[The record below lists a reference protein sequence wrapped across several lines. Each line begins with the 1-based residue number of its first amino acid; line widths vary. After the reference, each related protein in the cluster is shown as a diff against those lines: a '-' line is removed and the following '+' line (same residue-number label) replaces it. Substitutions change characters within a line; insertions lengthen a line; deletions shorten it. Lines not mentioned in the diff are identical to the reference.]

1 MKINLLNFRK
11 STLFILYIIGFIFA
25 FTSSVPAYINSSFIE
40 SLTSEQAVGI
50 FFSIGA
56 IFSLFSLIFIPRLL
70 KKLGNYKVTLY
81 LSILY
86 FFNFLGLALFQN
98 LYLILFSFLLTGAIG
113 ACIYFNFDIFVEH
126 NSSDR
131 VTGGIRS
138 VYLTCINLAWLFS
151 PWIAG
156 VIVENYSFRVT
167 YFISALIMIPIIF
180 IIKTNLKNFVDP
192 EYKFFNII
200 KTIKSVYTQKNI
212 KNIITSGFL
221 LSFFYSWMVIYGT
234 IYLYK
239 YIGFDFIT
247 GGIIFSIA
255 LLPFVIVQIPLGYLA
270 DKKYGEKEILTI
282 GFIIMGIATAVIP
295 LIHNKSV
302 VVWTIVIFIG
312 RVGAAMVEI
321 MNDTYFFKQIDD
333 KNLNVINLY
342 RVASASASVVAPII
356 AIILLTFI
364 PFNGIFYILGLLM
377 IFAVRY
383 SLALKDTKL
392 NLQSE
397 KLT

>member
-1 MKINLLNFRK
+1 MKINLLNFKK
-11 STLFILYIIGFIFA
+11 STLFILYIVGFIFA
-25 FTSSVPAYINSSFIE
+25 FTSSIPAYINSSFIE

-56 IFSLFSLIFIPRLL
+56 IFSLFSLIFVPKLL
-70 KKLGNYKVTLY
+70 KRFGNYKVTLY

-98 LYLILFSFLLTGAIG
+98 IFLILLCFLLTGAI
-113 ACIYFNFDIFVEH
+113 AAAIYFNFDIFVEH
-126 NSSDR
+126 NSKDM

-138 VYLTCINLAWLFS
+138 IYLTCINFAWLFS

-156 VIVENYSFRVT
+156 ILVEKYSFRIT
-167 YFISALIMIPIIF
+167 YLVSALIMIPIIF
-180 IIKTNLKNFVDP
+180 IIRSNLKNFIDP
-192 EYKFFNII
+192 DYKTFNII
-200 KTIKSVYTQKNI
+200 KTIKSVSNQRNI

-221 LSFFYSWMVIYGT
+221 LNFFYSWMVIYGT

-239 YIGFDFIT
+239 YIGFDFVT

-255 LLPFVIVQIPLGYLA
+255 LLPFVLIQIPLGYLA
-270 DKKYGEKEILTI
+270 DKKFGEKEILTI
-282 GFIIMGIATAVIP
+282 GFIIMGFATASIP
-295 LIHNKSV
+295 LIHNNSV
-302 VVWTIVIFIG
+302 ILWTLIIFIG
-312 RVGAAMVEI
+312 RIGAATVEV

-333 KNLNVINLY
+333 KNLNIINLY
-342 RVASASASVVAPII
+342 RVAGDLAYIIAPIT
-356 AIILLTFI
+356 AIILLKFI
-364 PFNGIFYILGLLM
+364 PFNGIFYVLGLLM
-377 IFAVRY
+377 ILGVRY

>member
-1 MKINLLNFRK
+1 MKINLLSFKK

-25 FTSSVPAYINSSFIE
+25 FTTSVPAYINSSFIE
-40 SLTSEQAVGI
+40 SLTSEQAVGL
-50 FFSIGA
+50 FFSAGA
-56 IFSLFSLIFIPRLL
+56 IFSLVALIYIPKLL
-70 KKLGNYKVTLY
+70 KKFGNYKVTLY
-81 LSILY
+81 LSVLY

-98 LYLILFSFLLTGAIG
+98 LFLILLCFLLTGAI
-113 ACIYFNFDIFVEH
+113 ASIIYFNFDIFVEH
-126 NSSDR
+126 NSNDR

-138 VYLTCINLAWLFS
+138 IYLTCINLAWLFS

-156 VIVENYSFRVT
+156 VIVEKYSFRIT
-167 YFISALIMIPIIF
+167 YFVSALIMIPIIF
-180 IIKTNLKNFVDP
+180 IIKKNLKNFVDP
-192 EYKFFNII
+192 EYKLFNII
-200 KTIKSVYTQKNI
+200 KTIKSVYVQKNI
-212 KNIITSGFL
+212 RNIITCGFL
-221 LSFFYSWMVIYGT
+221 LNFFYSWMVIYGT

-239 YIGFDFIT
+239 YVGFDFIT

-255 LLPFVIVQIPLGYLA
+255 LLPFVLIQIPLGYIA

-282 GFIIMGIATAVIP
+282 GFIIMGIATAIMP

-302 VVWTIVIFIG
+302 IIWTLMIFIG
-312 RVGAAMVEI
+312 RVGAATVEI
-321 MNDTYFFKQIDD
+321 MNDTYFFKQIND

-392 NLQSE
+392 NLQKE
-397 KLT
+397 NLT

>member
-1 MKINLLNFRK
+1 
-11 STLFILYIIGFIFA
+11 
-25 FTSSVPAYINSSFIE
+25 
-40 SLTSEQAVGI
+40 
-50 FFSIGA
+50 
-56 IFSLFSLIFIPRLL
+56 
-70 KKLGNYKVTLY
+70 
-81 LSILY
+81 
-86 FFNFLGLALFQN
+86 
-98 LYLILFSFLLTGAIG
+98 
-113 ACIYFNFDIFVEH
+113 
-126 NSSDR
+126 
-131 VTGGIRS
+131 
-138 VYLTCINLAWLFS
+138 
-151 PWIAG
+151 
-156 VIVENYSFRVT
+156 
-167 YFISALIMIPIIF
+167 
-180 IIKTNLKNFVDP
+180 
-192 EYKFFNII
+192 
-200 KTIKSVYTQKNI
+200 
-212 KNIITSGFL
+212 
-221 LSFFYSWMVIYGT
+221 
-234 IYLYK
+234 
-239 YIGFDFIT
+239 
-247 GGIIFSIA
+247 
-255 LLPFVIVQIPLGYLA
+255 
-270 DKKYGEKEILTI
+270 
-282 GFIIMGIATAVIP
+282 MGIATAVIP